1 MVLDIGW
8 NWDFFMSWSCT
19 VALDKSLSVG
29 IHKGWMAT
37 SKIKRCQRHGWVIY
51 MGNQARHTNVGLFT
65 GHSICW
71 YSDQFDIT
79 HLGWKPSR
87 HSLLIL
93 LQVISHGCCCYASKT
108 LGHMHR
114 SCTVER
120 QHFTSVGIWIVLP
133 HIETFFLDSD
143 YWISTTLPYEDRASS
158 TDLATLF
165 GKQKW
170 FRNHQIWLKIWAP
183 QSGLKLSAGSF
194 LHIAA
199 IASFVL
205 RKNNC
210 PGFNGSSEPCQ
221 PAKKRALCCEVKR
234 ITSLR
239 QRPSFGLAK
248 YCLASSTVDPKDRW
262 WSMWVSGLEVRNSC
276 FPHFSY
282 NISDIG

>member
-120 QHFTSVGIWIVLP
+120 QHFTSMGIWIVLP
-133 HIETFFLDSD
+133 HIETFF
-143 YWISTTLPYEDRASS
+143 WIPTIGFQPRCHTRTEHLR
-158 TDLATLF
+158 
-165 GKQKW
+165 
-170 FRNHQIWLKIWAP
+170 QIWQRSLAN
-183 QSGLKLSAGSF
+183 
-194 LHIAA
+194 
-199 IASFVL
+199 
-205 RKNNC
+205 KN
-210 PGFNGSSEPCQ
+210 
-221 PAKKRALCCEVKR
+221 
-234 ITSLR
+234 
-239 QRPSFGLAK
+239 
-248 YCLASSTVDPKDRW
+248 
-262 WSMWVSGLEVRNSC
+262 GLETTRFDSKYEHRRVVWNFPQEVFFTLQPLHHSC
-276 FPHFSY
+276 
-282 NISDIG
+282 